1 MPESNAYTGQR
12 RGDRNAYRRYLAGM
26 DASMRQKVALT
37 AAHLLSEGTVADM
50 GMGSGSGSHTLAAL
64 YPRMDFSH
72 DTRASM
78 IARLSA
84 ARVQLQGSSM
94 AEIGEPVQTDTLL
107 HVLALAQR
115 RHSGVR

>member
-1 MPESNAYTGQR
+1 MS
-12 RGDRNAYRRYLAGM
+12 
-26 DASMRQKVALT
+26 LT
-37 AAHLLSEGTVADM
+37 
-50 GMGSGSGSHTLAAL
+50 SGRPATDDDLRETLAAL